1 MRGMRMSNS
10 IGTIFR
16 VTSFGES
23 HGRCVGVVVDGCPAG
38 LRLSNEDI
46 QGELDRRRPGQGSV
60 TTSRAE
66 SDRADLLSGVF
77 NGHTTGAP
85 ICMLVWNED
94 RDSSGYEARRWT
106 PRPGHAD
113 YTAHVRYGGFN
124 DYRGGGRFSGR
135 ITAGFVMAGAV
146 AKKLLFDALGV
157 EIIAHAKEIGSLRAS
172 DLGVDAIRMNAE
184 GNPVRCGDPEAAE
197 RMVES
202 IVKASAEG
210 DSLGGV
216 VECYALNFPPG
227 VGGPVFDTLEGDL
240 AKALYAI
247 PGVKAVEF
255 GLGREISR
263 LKGSESNDEY
273 AIKDRRIVTRTNRA
287 GGVLGGLS
295 DGMPVTCSVAFKPTP
310 SIGRR
315 QRTVDIE
322 TLKEATIEI
331 EGRHD
336 PCIVPRAVPVVEG
349 MVAVVLADHAIRAGL
364 IPTVM
369 ESMGQ

>member
-1 MRGMRMSNS
+1 MSNS
-10 IGTIFR
+10 IGIIFR
-16 VTSFGES
+16 ATSFGES
-23 HGRCVGVVVDGCPAG
+23 QGKCMGVVVDGCPAG
-38 LRLSNEDI
+38 LRLSTEDI
-46 QGELDRRRPGQGSV
+46 QGELDRRRPGQDSV
-60 TTSRAE
+60 STSRAE
-66 SDRADLLSGVF
+66 SDKVNLLSGVF
-77 NGHTTGAP
+77 NGYATGAP
-85 ICMLVWNED
+85 ICMLVWNKD

-146 AKKLLFDALGV
+146 AKKLLSDALGV
-157 EIIAHAKEIGSLRAS
+157 EIIAHAKEIGGLKAS
-172 DLGVDAIRMNAE
+172 DLSVDAIRMNTE
-184 GNPVRCGDPEAAE
+184 SNPVRCGDPVAAK
-197 RMVES
+197 RMVET
-202 IVKASAEG
+202 IMKASAGG

-216 VECYALNFPPG
+216 VECHMLNLPPG

-255 GLGREISR
+255 GLGWEISR

-273 AIKDRRIVTRTNRA
+273 AIDDGRIITRTNRA

-295 DGMPVTCSVAFKPTP
+295 NGMPVTCSVAFKPTP
-310 SIGRR
+310 SIGRG
-315 QRTVDIE
+315 QRTVDIK
-322 TLKEATIEI
+322 TLEEATIEI
-331 EGRHD
+331 GGRHD

-369 ESMGQ
+369 ETIG

>member
-1 MRGMRMSNS
+1 LRGMRMSNS

-38 LRLSNEDI
+38 LRLSTEDI
-46 QGELDRRRPGQGSV
+46 QGELDRRRPGQGLVS
-60 TTSRAE
+60 TSRAE
-66 SDRADLLSGVF
+66 GDRVDLLSGAF

-94 RDSSGYEARRWT
+94 QDSSGYEARRWT

-113 YTAHVRYGGFN
+113 YTAHIRYGGFN

-146 AKKLLFDALGV
+146 AKKLLSDALGV
-157 EIIAHAKEIGSLRAS
+157 EIIAHAKEIGGLWAS

-202 IVKASAEG
+202 IMKASAEE

-216 VECYALNFPPG
+216 VECHALNLPPG
-227 VGGPVFDTLEGDL
+227 IGGPAFDTLEGDL

-255 GLGREISR
+255 GLGREVSR
-263 LKGSESNDEY
+263 LRGSESNDEY
-273 AIKDRRIVTRTNRA
+273 AIKDGRIVTRTNRA
-287 GGVLGGLS
+287 GGILGGLS
-295 DGMPVTCSVAFKPTP
+295 DGMPITCSVAFKPTP
-310 SIGRR
+310 SIGRG

-322 TLKEATIEI
+322 NLKEATIEI
-331 EGRHD
+331 GGRHD

-349 MVAVVLADHAIRAGL
+349 MVAVVLADHAIRTGL

-369 ESMGQ
+369 ESTGQ